1 VSRRYTGAALGDT
14 MTTIY
19 KEFIVEAG
27 IDRTWDALRDF
38 NAVHQRLA
46 PGFVIDCKPGEGSR
60 TVTFANGMVAQE
72 VLMGIHEETHR
83 LSYTV
88 VGGKASH
95 HLASAQLFAEGE
107 GRTRFVWITDVLPDA
122 LGDYIDAMMT
132 QGSVVMQRALSA
144 PPNTAA

>member
-1 VSRRYTGAALGDT
+1 MA
-14 MTTIY
+14 TIY
-19 KEFIVEAG
+19 KEFTVDAG
-27 IDRTWDALRDF
+27 IDSVWDALRDF
-38 NAVHQRLA
+38 NAVHRRMA
-46 PGFVIDCKPGEGSR
+46 PGFVVDCKPGEGSR

-72 VLMGIHEETHR
+72 VLMGIHEAAHR

-144 PPNTAA
+144 PPKKPA

>member
-1 VSRRYTGAALGDT
+1 

-27 IDRTWDALRDF
+27 LESAWDALRDF

-60 TVTFANGMVAQE
+60 TVTFANGFTAHE
-72 VLMGIHEETHR
+72 VLMGIHEAAHR

-122 LGDYIDAMMT
+122 LGDYIDAMMA
-132 QGSVVMQRALSA
+132 QGSTVMQRALSA
-144 PPNTAA
+144 PPKSPA

>member
-1 VSRRYTGAALGDT
+1 

-19 KEFIVEAG
+19 KEFTVEASLESA
-27 IDRTWDALRDF
+27 WDALRDF

-60 TVTFANGMVAQE
+60 TVTFANGMIAKE
-72 VLMGIHEETHR
+72 VLMGIHEAAHR

-95 HLASAQLFAEGE
+95 HLASAQLLAEGE

-122 LGDYIDAMMT
+122 LGEYVDAMMT
-132 QGSVVMQRALSA
+132 QGAAVMQRALSA
-144 PPNTAA
+144 SPKNPA

>member
-1 VSRRYTGAALGDT
+1 

-19 KEFIVEAG
+19 KEFIVEASLESA
-27 IDRTWDALRDF
+27 WDALRDF

-46 PGFVIDCKPGEGSR
+46 PGFVVDCKPGEGSR
-60 TVTFANGMVAQE
+60 TVTFANGMVAHE
-72 VLMGIHEETHR
+72 VLMGIHEAAHR

-132 QGSVVMQRALSA
+132 QGSVIMQRALSA
-144 PPNTAA
+144 PPKNPA

>member
-1 VSRRYTGAALGDT
+1 

-27 IDRTWDALRDF
+27 LESVWDALRDF

-60 TVTFANGMVAQE
+60 IVTFANGFTAHE
-72 VLMGIHEETHR
+72 VLMGIHEAAHR

-95 HLASAQLFAEGE
+95 HLASAQLFAEGD
-107 GRTRFVWITDVLPDA
+107 GRTRFVWITDVLPDT

-132 QGSVVMQRALSA
+132 QGSAVMQRALSA
-144 PPNTAA
+144 SPKNPA

>member
-1 VSRRYTGAALGDT
+1 

-19 KEFIVEAG
+19 KEFTVEASLESA
-27 IDRTWDALRDF
+27 WDALRDF

-46 PGFVIDCKPGEGSR
+46 PGFVVDCKPGEGSR
-60 TVTFANGMVAQE
+60 TVTFANGFVAHE
-72 VLMGIHEETHR
+72 VLMGIHEAAHR

-107 GRTRFVWITDVLPDA
+107 GRTRVVWITDVLPDA
-122 LGDYIDAMMT
+122 LGDYIDGMMT
-132 QGSVVMQRALSA
+132 QGAAVMQKALSA
-144 PPNTAA
+144 PPKNPA

>member
-1 VSRRYTGAALGDT
+1 

-19 KEFIVEAG
+19 KEFTVDAG
-27 IDRTWDALRDF
+27 LASAWDALRDF

-72 VLMGIHEETHR
+72 VLMGIHEEAHR

-95 HLASAQLFAEGE
+95 HLASAQLFAEGKD
-107 GRTRFVWITDVLPDA
+107 RTRFVWITDVLPDA

-132 QGSVVMQRALSA
+132 QGAVVMQKALSA
-144 PPNTAA
+144 PQNPA